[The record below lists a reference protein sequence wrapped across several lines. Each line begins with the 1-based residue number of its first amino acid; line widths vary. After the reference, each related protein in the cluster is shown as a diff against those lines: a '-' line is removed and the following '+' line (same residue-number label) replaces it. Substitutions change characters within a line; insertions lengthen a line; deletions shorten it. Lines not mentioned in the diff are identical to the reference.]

1 MANGDSIKAGNIT
14 TAYGTTDWVAEQD
27 KDQFSRKP
35 FVGSLIFRVGPTNN
49 DTDAFMPETTWTA
62 FKAREISAVRVW
74 WA

>member
-14 TAYGTTDWVAEQD
+14 TAHGTTDLVTEQD

-35 FVGSLIFRVGPTNN
+35 FVGSVIFRVGPTNN
-49 DTDAFMPETTWTA
+49 DPDALMPETA
-62 FKAREISAVRVW
+62 LDGIQAREISAVRVW